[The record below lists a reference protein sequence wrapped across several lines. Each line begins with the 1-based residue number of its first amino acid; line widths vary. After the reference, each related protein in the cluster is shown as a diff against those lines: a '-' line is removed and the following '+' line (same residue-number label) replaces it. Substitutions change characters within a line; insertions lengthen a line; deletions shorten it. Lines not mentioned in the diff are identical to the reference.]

1 MCDFVKKYPLLA
13 PYKDSILATAQTIAP
28 FTWQEWQGEGRP
40 PLWQSHLGGVPY
52 LPLDDEYPYTNR
64 GYPFALFA
72 QINFAE
78 MPPIPDFPT
87 EGILQIFV
95 DGMDDLAIVVR
106 EGSDKPFYRYY
117 PNVITDDSAL
127 QQTFP
132 EVPLYQDR
140 KNPPCVMHFEKA
152 QTQYM
157 TNGDMHYEDVIV
169 DKNGNRL
176 GCSGEAYNQYSD
188 LSWEFENYI
197 GGYLQTCQYDPRHRI
212 VFDDVPDDPEEVR
225 FEQSRLL
232 LQLTGEFP
240 FFDYYHLLVSF
251 FIHPDDLRQR
261 DFSGMFADA
270 SCD

>member
-1 MCDFVKKYPLLA
+1 MCDFVEKYPLLA

-28 FTWQEWQGEGRP
+28 FTWQEWQVEGRP

-78 MPPIPDFPT
+78 MPPVPDFPT

-95 DGMDDLAIVVR
+95 DGMDDNLGLADDR
-106 EGSDKPFYRYY
+106 ERPLYRYY

-127 QQTFP
+127 QQNLP
-132 EVPLYQDR
+132 NAPLQEKR
-140 KNPPCVMHFEKA
+140 QNPPCVLQFQPA
-152 QTQYM
+152 QTQYI
-157 TNGDMHYEDVIV
+157 TYSDMYCAIV

-176 GCSGEAYNQYSD
+176 DDDDEADHQFFK
-188 LSWEFENYI
+188 LSCEFENYI
-197 GGYLQTCQYDPRHRI
+197 GGYHRTCQFDPRHRF
-212 VFDDVPDDPEEVR
+212 VMGDEPDNPELIR
-225 FEQSRLL
+225 LKQTRLL
-232 LQLTGEFP
+232 LQITDELPILG
-240 FFDYYHLLVSF
+240 YYYLFINF

-261 DFSGMFADA
+261 DFSEMFSNVHGD
-270 SCD
+270 

>member
-1 MCDFVKKYPLLA
+1 MCDFVEKYPLLA

-72 QINFAE
+72 QIHFAE
-78 MPPIPDFPT
+78 MPPVPDFPT
-87 EGILQIFV
+87 AGILQIFV
-95 DGMDDLAIVVR
+95 DGMDDSLGLVGDG
-106 EGSDKPFYRYY
+106 EKPLYRYY

-127 QQTFP
+127 QQNLP
-132 EVPLYQDR
+132 NAPLQEKR
-140 KNPPCVMHFEKA
+140 QNPPCILQFQQA

-157 TNGDMHYEDVIV
+157 TDSDMRYDDVIV

-176 GCSGEAYNQYSD
+176 GCSGEAYNQYLD
-188 LSWEFENYI
+188 LSREVENYI
-197 GGYLQTCQYDPRHRI
+197 GGYLLTCQYDPRHRI

-232 LQLTGEFP
+232 LQISDELP
-240 FFDYYHLLVSF
+240 ILDYYYLFINF

-261 DFSGMFADA
+261 DFSEMFSNVHGD
-270 SCD
+270 

>member
-13 PYKDSILATAQTIAP
+13 PYKDAILPTAQTIAP

-40 PLWQSHLGGVPY
+40 PLWQSHLGGMPY

-78 MPPIPDFPT
+78 MPPVPDFPT

-95 DGMDDLAIVVR
+95 DGMDDSLGLVGDGER
-106 EGSDKPFYRYY
+106 PLYRYY

-127 QQTFP
+127 RQDLP
-132 EVPLYQDR
+132 NAPLQEKR
-140 KNPPCVMHFEKA
+140 QNPPCILQFQPA

-157 TNGDMHYEDVIV
+157 TYSDMYCAIV

-176 GCSGEAYNQYSD
+176 GCSGEAYNQYLD
-188 LSWEFENYI
+188 LSREVENYI
-197 GGYLQTCQYDPRHRI
+197 GGYLLTCQFDPRHRF
-212 VFDDVPDDPEEVR
+212 VMGDEPDNPELIR
-225 FEQSRLL
+225 LKQTRLL
-232 LQLTGEFP
+232 LQITDELPIFN
-240 FFDYYHLLVSF
+240 YYDLSVQLFV
-251 FIHPDDLRQR
+251 HPDDLRRR
-261 DFSGMFADA
+261 DFSGVFFNTD
-270 SCD
+270 SD